1 MPHPT
6 HTALITAGKAA
17 ANAGTPIYEASIAAN
32 LDSASLLVFEQ
43 AYFEAR
49 FASEQVSGQGVE
61 NVDKS

>member
-1 MPHPT
+1 MTVPT
-6 HTALITAGKAA
+6 TAALIAASQAA
-17 ANAGTPIYEASIAAN
+17 ADRGEPIYEASIRAN